1 MTALSVNDIVTVTNV
16 KKIITVKSQKGDAA
30 LNSDFCVA
38 VHGLVYLKHKGSVIP
53 SEELASNICTNPA
66 RVRKVM
72 ARLKKA
78 GLVETKEGKVG
89 GYSRVEKAGDITL
102 YTIAEALSIRFVD
115 ASWRSGD
122 SDMSCLIAS
131 GMAEVM
137 NGIYL
142 ELDGL
147 CLDKLKQITV
157 GEIETQL
164 FSGKRKGE
172 AQ

>member
-1 MTALSVNDIVTVTNV
+1 M
-16 KKIITVKSQKGDAA
+16 
-30 LNSDFCVA
+30 NSDFCVA
-38 VHGLVYLKHKGSVIP
+38 VHGLVYLKHKNDMVP
-53 SEELASNICTNPA
+53 SEELAKNICTNPA

-72 ARLKKA
+72 ARLKRA
-78 GLVETKEGKVG
+78 GLVQTKEGKVG
-89 GYSRVEKAGDITL
+89 GYSSVEKAGDITL
-102 YTIAEALSIRFVD
+102 YRIAEALSIRFVD

-142 ELDGL
+142 ELNGL

-157 GEIETQL
+157 GEVEKQL
-164 FSGKRKGE
+164 FSRKRKGE
-172 AQ
+172 AKGRNLIISL

>member
-1 MTALSVNDIVTVTNV
+1 M
-16 KKIITVKSQKGDAA
+16 
-30 LNSDFCVA
+30 NSDFCVA
-38 VHGLVYLKHKGSVIP
+38 VHGLVYLKHKNDMVP
-53 SEELASNICTNPA
+53 SEELAKNICTNPA

-72 ARLKKA
+72 ARLKRA
-78 GLVETKEGKVG
+78 GLVQTKEGKVG
-89 GYSRVEKAGDITL
+89 GYSSVEKAGDITL
-102 YTIAEALSIRFVD
+102 YRIVD

-142 ELDGL
+142 ELNGL

-157 GEIETQL
+157 GEVEKQL
-164 FSGKRKGE
+164 FSRKRKGE
-172 AQ
+172 AK

>member
-1 MTALSVNDIVTVTNV
+1 MSERRAE
-16 KKIITVKSQKGDAA
+16 

-38 VHGLVYLKHKGSVIP
+38 VHGLVYLKHKNDMVP
-53 SEELASNICTNPA
+53 
-66 RVRKVM
+66 RKVM
-72 ARLKKA
+72 ARLKRA
-78 GLVETKEGKVG
+78 GLVQTKEGKVG
-89 GYSRVEKAGDITL
+89 GYSSVEKAGDITL
-102 YTIAEALSIRFVD
+102 YRIAEALSIRFVD

-142 ELDGL
+142 ELNGL

-157 GEIETQL
+157 GEVEKQL
-164 FSGKRKGE
+164 FSRKRKGE
-172 AQ
+172 AK

>member
-1 MTALSVNDIVTVTNV
+1 M
-16 KKIITVKSQKGDAA
+16 
-30 LNSDFCVA
+30 NSDFCVA
-38 VHGLVYLKHKGSVIP
+38 VHGLVYLKHKNDMVP
-53 SEELASNICTNPA
+53 SEELAKNICTNPA

-72 ARLKKA
+72 ARLKRA
-78 GLVETKEGKVG
+78 GLVQTKEGKVG
-89 GYSRVEKAGDITL
+89 GITL
-102 YTIAEALSIRFVD
+102 YRIAEALSIRFVD

-142 ELDGL
+142 ELNGL

-157 GEIETQL
+157 GEVEKQL
-164 FSGKRKGE
+164 FSRKRKGE
-172 AQ
+172 AK